1 MTIWESMSVTL
12 IIYPVRT
19 PLCML
24 IGGGDH
30 VISIVVGDIELAVT
44 CSGYPLGAAIR
55 RQMMYNVSSYK

>member
-1 MTIWESMSVTL
+1 MTIWESMSVAL
-12 IIYPVRT
+12 ITYPVRT

-44 CSGYPLGAAIR
+44 CSGYPLGAAIG
-55 RQMMYNVSSYK
+55 RQMMHIVNSYK